1 MYIYGRRDDFFFFY
15 AGLFG
20 VRSSFCSSPVWEIY
34 ESRPPSVPN
43 LLPSPTFLPLTH
55 PFCPWKLIRNAVSQ
69 RKLAPPPP
77 PPPLIHASQEF

>member
-1 MYIYGRRDDFFFFY
+1 MYMYIYMHVGTIFFY

-43 LLPSPTFLPLTH
+43 LPPFLPLTH

-69 RKLAPPPP
+69 RENSL
-77 PPPLIHASQEF
+77 LLLLLLL

>member
-1 MYIYGRRDDFFFFY
+1 MHVGRMIFFY

-43 LLPSPTFLPLTH
+43 PPSSTFLPSFL
-55 PFCPWKLIRNAVSQ
+55 
-69 RKLAPPPP
+69 
-77 PPPLIHASQEF
+77 